1 MKKLKYVLW
10 LVLVGFFALLV
21 YQNLDYFS
29 AKNSLQINLG
39 IYQRATPELN
49 NGVIIAGFVGIA
61 VFIMLIYYFSSR
73 YSVYKA
79 NKTIK
84 ELRKATDDRTS
95 AIDGL
100 KAELESLR
108 QGSFPAKERVE
119 EREESE
125 NKAAAVDAQAAQPP
139 QA

>member
-1 MKKLKYVLW
+1 MKKLKYVFW
-10 LVLVGFFALLV
+10 LVFVGFFALLV
-21 YQNLDYFS
+21 YQNLDFFS
-29 AKNSLQINLG
+29 AKNSLHIDIG
-39 IYQRATPELN
+39 IYQRSTPELN
-49 NGVIIAGFVGIA
+49 NAVLIAGFVGIA
-61 VFIMLIYYFSSR
+61 VFIMLIYYIASR

-84 ELRKATDDRTS
+84 ELRKASDDCTS

-108 QGSFPAKERVE
+108 QNNYPSKDPDAD
-119 EREESE
+119 REEFDT
-125 NKAAAVDAQAAQPP
+125 KAAAVDAQAAQSP